1 MTPSLDPFIP
11 FLIAVEA
18 AYQGKM
24 GDDGL
29 EALCEKRGHD
39 FVAFFVFFTS
49 TSIT

>member
-1 MTPSLDPFIP
+1 VTGTPSPDPFIP

-18 AYQGKM
+18 DQGKM

-39 FVAFFVFFTS
+39 FVVFFVFS
-49 TSIT
+49 HRLQ